1 MKGWVAG
8 SRYTDQPYMPVA
20 GRICLALC
28 LATGIGCGDE
38 VPRYAGEVGARDP
51 APLGSLVGKLLTSN
65 VGDDTLSVLDP
76 GTPGPAARLPVGSNP
91 VELEGPHHLSADPA
105 GRFVYLNLS
114 MAVAGSGGGPHGFH
128 GLGDTPGYV
137 VKLDT
142 ATGREVARVRVEPN
156 PGDNTLSADGR
167 TLYVTHY
174 DEKRWRSE
182 GADAQLVLVD
192 VERMAITARRPLCP
206 AAHGVRL
213 SADGQT
219 LYSTCGP
226 DELAVVDLRDSSL
239 PLRRI
244 PVPGGLVGG
253 KACQRCPYALGV
265 APDGSVWVSSLGPGS
280 VGRGSVDVFDPA
292 REGGSFDPQRRV
304 VFTGRPVFAEFIPG
318 PAGPGDYRALVP
330 EQQAPGDRLH
340 LLRAAGPGAAP
351 ISEAVIELPARDC
364 LNAHMAL
371 VAAGGQRAQL
381 ICEGDHTG
389 PGSLLWLDLAG
400 RAVLAATTTG
410 VFPDGIVLVPGVPTP

>member
-1 MKGWVAG
+1 
-8 SRYTDQPYMPVA
+8 MPLG
-20 GRICLALC
+20 GRIWAALT
-28 LATGIGCGDE
+28 LLSAIGCGGE
-38 VPRYAGEVGARDP
+38 VPKYAGEVGARDP

-65 VGDDTLSVLDP
+65 VGDDTLSVLDAR
-76 GTPGPAARLPVGSNP
+76 TPGPAARLPVGANP

-142 ATGREVARVRVEPN
+142 ATGKEVARVRVEPN
-156 PGDNTLSADGR
+156 PGDNTLAADGR

-174 DEKRWRSE
+174 DEKRWRSD
-182 GADAQLVLVD
+182 GADAQLLVLD
-192 VERMAITARRPLCP
+192 VERMVITARRALCP

-226 DELAVVDLRDSSL
+226 DELAVVDLRDPSL
-239 PLRRI
+239 PLRRV

-280 VGRGSVDVFDPA
+280 AGRGSVDVFDPS
-292 REGGSFDPQRRV
+292 REGGSFDPQRRIG
-304 VFTGRPVFAEFIPG
+304 FTGRPVFAEFVR
-318 PAGPGDYRALVP
+318 GPGGATDYQAVVP

-340 LLRAAGPGAAP
+340 LYRSAGPGAAP
-351 ISEAVIELPARDC
+351 IGEAVIDLPPADC

-371 VAAGGQRAQL
+371 VAEGGQRAQL
-381 ICEGDHTG
+381 VCEGDHKG
-389 PGSLLWLDLAG
+389 PGTLVWLDLAG
-400 RAVLAATTTG
+400 RGVLGATTTG
-410 VFPDGIVLVPGVPTP
+410 VFPDGIVLVPGVPAP